1 MYVTMRA
8 SAQVS
13 KTGRA
18 EQKGTMM
25 KAVRLHRQGGPE
37 QLVYEDA
44 PKPELGAGD
53 ALIRVHAT
61 GITPA
66 ELTYTETYTNCDGSA
81 RLPAIPGH
89 EVSGGVESVAH
100 GVTDVSIGDEVYA
113 LTSFCRD
120 GAAAE
125 YVAVHAADL
134 APKPKTIDHMQA
146 AAVPLSA
153 LTAWQA
159 FFDHAQLAPGER
171 VLIHGAAGGVGSF
184 AVQIARWHGAYVIG
198 TASSENRDF
207 LLRLGANEVID
218 YRQAQFEQAVRDVDV
233 VLDTIGGETRER
245 SWQVLKPTG
254 ILVSLPG
261 PIPESEE
268 AAHGKRGVF
277 FIVQPNREQL
287 GKIAALIDSGAI
299 RPVIAE
305 TIPLA
310 KARQAFERGV
320 AGHTRGKLVLA
331 VDKP

>member
-1 MYVTMRA
+1 
-8 SAQVS
+8 
-13 KTGRA
+13 
-18 EQKGTMM
+18 
-25 KAVRLHRQGGPE
+25 
-37 QLVYEDA
+37 
-44 PKPELGAGD
+44 
-53 ALIRVHAT
+53 
-61 GITPA
+61 
-66 ELTYTETYTNCDGSA
+66 
-81 RLPAIPGH
+81 
-89 EVSGGVESVAH
+89 VSGVVESVAH
-100 GVTDVSIGDEVYA
+100 GVTDVSTGDEVYA

-159 FFDHAQLAPGER
+159 FFDHAQLAPGQR

-218 YRQAQFEQAVRDVDV
+218 YRRAPFEQAVREVDV

-268 AAHGKRGVF
+268 AAHGKRGGRRGVF
-277 FIVQPNREQL
+277 FIVQPNREHL

-331 VDKP
+331 VDKL

>member
-1 MYVTMRA
+1 
-8 SAQVS
+8 
-13 KTGRA
+13 
-18 EQKGTMM
+18 MM

-44 PKPELGAGD
+44 PEPELGAGD
-53 ALIRVHAT
+53 ALIRVHFT

-66 ELTYTETYTNCDGSA
+66 ELTWPDTYRNCDGSE

-89 EVSGGVESVAH
+89 EASGVVERVADGVSE
-100 GVTDVSIGDEVYA
+100 VSIGDEVYA
-113 LTSFCRD
+113 LTAFCRD

-125 YVAVHAADL
+125 YVAVRAADV
-134 APKPKTIDHMQA
+134 APKPKTLDHAQA

-159 FFDHAQLAPGER
+159 FFDHAQLAPGQR
-171 VLIHGAAGGVGSF
+171 VLIHGAAGGVGGF
-184 AVQIARWHGAYVIG
+184 AVQIARWYGAYVIG

-218 YRQAQFEQAVRDVDV
+218 YRHASFEEAVRDVDV

-245 SWQVLKPTG
+245 SWQVLKPSG
-254 ILVSLPG
+254 MLISLPG
-261 PIPESEE
+261 PIPERE
-268 AAHGKRGVF
+268 AAAHNKRGGKHGVF
-277 FIVQPNREQL
+277 FVVQPNREQL
-287 GKIAALIDSGAI
+287 GKIAALTDSGTI

-310 KARQAFERGV
+310 KARQAFERGA
-320 AGHTRGKLVLA
+320 AGHTRGKLVLQVTA
-331 VDKP
+331 R

>member
-1 MYVTMRA
+1 
-8 SAQVS
+8 
-13 KTGRA
+13 
-18 EQKGTMM
+18 MM
-25 KAVRLHRQGGPE
+25 KAVRLQREGGPE
-37 QLVYEDA
+37 QLLYEDA
-44 PKPELGAGD
+44 PEPELGAGD

-66 ELTYTETYTNCDGSA
+66 ELTWAETYRNCDGSE

-89 EVSGGVESVAH
+89 EVSGVVESVAD
-100 GVTDVSIGDEVYA
+100 GVSDVSIGDEVYA

-120 GAAAE
+120 GGAAE

-134 APKPKTIDHMQA
+134 APKPKTVDHAQA

-153 LTAWQA
+153 LTVWQA
-159 FFDHAQLAPGER
+159 FFEHARLTPGQR
-171 VLIHGAAGGVGSF
+171 VLIHGAAGGVGGF
-184 AVQIARWHGAYVIG
+184 AVQFARWHGAYVVG
-198 TASSENRDF
+198 TASAENRDF

-218 YRQAQFEQAVRDVDV
+218 YRQAQFEQAVRDADV

-287 GKIAALIDSGAI
+287 GKIAASIDSGAI

-320 AGHTRGKLVLA
+320 AGHTRGKLVLQ
-331 VDKP
+331 VTTR